1 MSFSFAG
8 LKRPLHEEGP
18 SGATSSVQAS
28 SSPPQQRKSTPDVNP
43 NSTVTVDA
51 CLQNNFISKPQGDRS
66 RMAQVTYGPSVY
78 SPSQSQKSSFS
89 AQSST
94 TANGSSR
101 FDNSRYG
108 GVKTY
113 HIDQASTRK
122 PPETTGPE
130 IGGPFGKLVIIEPA
144 NETVGAMQTIQRSTA
159 MCQVPM
165 RCKYKQHVSTEV

>member
-1 MSFSFAG
+1 M
-8 LKRPLHEEGP
+8 
-18 SGATSSVQAS
+18 QAS
-28 SSPPQQRKSTPDVNP
+28 SSSSQQKKLVPDVDP
-43 NSTVTVDA
+43 KSVITVDA
-51 CLQNNFISKPQGDRS
+51 CLQNNFISKSQGDS
-66 RMAQVTYGPSVY
+66 SKIAKVTYGPSVY
-78 SPSQSQKSSFS
+78 PAFQSQNSSFS

-113 HIDQASTRK
+113 HIDQASARK
-122 PPETTGPE
+122 SPQSTGPE

-144 NETVGAMQTIQRSTA
+144 NETVGALQTIQRSTA

-165 RCKYKQHVSTEV
+165 HCKYEQHVSTEV